1 MYEEL
6 TPEEVERLVRNHT
19 PLSIIDVREPFEFA
33 GGHIPGA
40 INISVNE
47 IPNRIG
53 EINKEQEHIM
63 VCQSGNRS
71 DVASAILSAN
81 GFKVKNMAGGMM
93 NWHGP
98 IER

>member
-6 TPEEVERLVRNHT
+6 TPEEVERLIRNHT
-19 PLSIIDVREPFEFA
+19 PVSIIDVREPFEFA
-33 GGHIPGA
+33 EGHIPRA

-47 IPNRIG
+47 IQNRIG
-53 EINKEQEHIM
+53 EINKEQEHVM
-63 VCQSGNRS
+63 VCHSGNRS
-71 DVASAILSAN
+71 DVAYAILSAS

-98 IER
+98 IEC